1 MLPLFK
7 RIILLSI
14 SLYLAGTVTA
24 QNIDTYAYSET
35 DSLQDIQIEHLDK
48 QIEVVKSLLRKNMDS
63 QALRIDSLKS
73 ANEEQADQ
81 LVKLLKESEL
91 LTKKLASA
99 FEEIEQSQGNLKESN
114 RVFKT
119 IYFITV
125 PVLLLVAMTVFAI
138 LLVLLT
144 RHKNSTNA
152 KINALRKYTLDGI
165 EEVRA
170 DYMSE
175 IKRRVKKI
183 AATLKGSGKKKR
195 KAKSSS
201 SKAAKAKKAKSKKSE
216 KK

>member
-14 SLYLAGTVTA
+14 SLILAGTVIA
-24 QNIDTYAYSET
+24 QNTDTSSYTYA

-48 QIEVVKSLLRKNMDS
+48 QIEVVKSLLRKYRDS
-63 QALRIDSLKS
+63 QELRFDSLNN
-73 ANEEQADQ
+73 ANKEQADQ
-81 LVKLLKESEL
+81 IVKLSKESEL

-99 FEEIEQSQGNLKESN
+99 FEEIEQGQGKLKEN
-114 RVFKT
+114 KRVFKT

-125 PVLLLVAMTVFAI
+125 PVLLLLALTVFTI
-138 LLVLLT
+138 LMVLLT

-152 KINALRKYTLDGI
+152 KINALRRYTIDGI

-175 IKRRVKKI
+175 IRRRVKKI
-183 AATLKGSGKKKR
+183 AAKLKGSGKKK
-195 KAKSSS
+195 KG
-201 SKAAKAKKAKSKKSE
+201 KSKKGKSKKGKVKRE
-216 KK
+216 K